1 MNLAVPLALISVCKS
16 GTCPVIKDVALT
28 QHKYDK
34 VHVHLYFPA
43 NFGIVIATI
52 TKPTETYFR

>member
-1 MNLAVPLALISVCKS
+1 MILEVPLALISVCTS

-28 QHKYDK
+28 QHKFEK

-43 NFGIVIATI
+43 IFSIVIDNI
-52 TKPTETYFR
+52 TKPIETYFG